1 MKLTQ
6 ILILEGRKEDLRKK
20 YSDKFKE
27 YPETLDFILSISD
40 LEDTKF
46 KYADFVL
53 KNTHPNSS
61 TDEIEETIELVKD
74 FHRFQNALDV
84 KDINKY
90 DLDGLRLTIER
101 HKKES
106 KSQSKKIDSSQTD
119 KIYEDNNVLIV
130 RPLTYESS
138 CKYGAGTK
146 WCTTSSG
153 EKSYFESHT
162 SRDQSLY
169 YVILKKF
176 NSDNRFYKIAI
187 HMTPNTEIW
196 YDATDERM
204 SEREK
209 EVFNLG
215 APKVIQTIRE
225 DYEKSFKKKDL
236 RLFNTIFI
244 HTGRLSYDLSGYF
257 LESKHSTEI
266 YFENSEIIP
275 DMPGH
280 ATIDVNILID
290 GEKIDQYLCMVTSK
304 FTSELAEFEIT
315 YTGDDIDIE
324 PEFEFDLES
333 KITRYLISRTALNDS
348 DTLNS
353 VFDNICW
360 KITSQILSSMKENK
374 EFMKFLYGGQ
384 ITWRPDRMNY
394 GYTFKQNKGLIKK
407 LTDYLD
413 SGEKGTKLDFFTKIG
428 ILDRKDINGTPY
440 YSKSGENN
448 WHIGSKWRGHYS
460 SFFNSAKLAGILD
473 YEKKGNKFILKKGP
487 NDDVFKSGKLKGI

>member
-1 MKLTQ
+1 MKLMT
-6 ILILEGRKEDLRKK
+6 ILLKEGRRQDLEKK
-20 YSDKFKE
+20 YAEKFSDDE
-27 YPETLDFILSISD
+27 LSAILSNSV
-40 LEDTKF
+40 LQDTNY

-53 KNTHPNSS
+53 KNLTKNPSFDDIDVAIDLIN
-61 TDEIEETIELVKD
+61 D
-74 FHRFQNALDV
+74 FHRFQPNLEK
-84 KDINKY
+84 KDINQY
-90 DLDGLRLTIER
+90 GGFEELDLVLSEPRNKDEEKRMEGETE
-101 HKKES
+101 
-106 KSQSKKIDSSQTD
+106 
-119 KIYEDNNVLIV
+119 KIYEDDNFVVI
-130 RPLTYESS
+130 RPLSLPAS

-324 PEFEFDLES
+324 PEFEFNLES

-413 SGEKGTKLDFFTKIG
+413 SGEKGTKLDFFTNIG

-487 NDDVFKSGKLKGI
+487 NYDVFKSGKLKGI